1 MLALPE
7 VGLPAAWPPFS
18 RSISFCISLI
28 FDVRPGIFVSI
39 LESVGTHSTG
49 QAMLTSGLPKNAQ
62 QLQPPIPD
70 KRGGGGGGGTS
81 FFSKAGRRGAILLSL
96 SAWDASKGGGG
107 GHHDYDMF
115 FEAGAGPHY
124 CF

>member
-1 MLALPE
+1 MLSSCNLQ
-7 VGLPAAWPPFS
+7 F
-18 RSISFCISLI
+18 
-28 FDVRPGIFVSI
+28 
-39 LESVGTHSTG
+39 
-49 QAMLTSGLPKNAQ
+49 LTSVEAVEA
-62 QLQPPIPD
+62 
-70 KRGGGGGGGTS
+70 GGHL
-81 FFSKAGRRGAILLSL
+81 FFSKAGRRGTILLSL

>member
-1 MLALPE
+1 VLGRVLALPE

-81 FFSKAGRRGAILLSL
+81 FFFEGRQERDHITILECM
-96 SAWDASKGGGG
+96 GR
-107 GHHDYDMF
+107 
-115 FEAGAGPHY
+115 
-124 CF
+124 